1 MRYVGV
7 RQIVID
13 DKPVPTPHWVPTRDF
28 DGRTVAV
35 VGSGPSLRT
44 TPLGALRGTRFIAV
58 NSACIPMREYAT
70 ADDVLYFTDN
80 AWNENRPGLAA
91 AWPGVVITA
100 NRNVKI
106 RLQNAVRYIDVTA
119 LSTRMGVR
127 ADYSQAS
134 SSHIAAS
141 LAADMGARKILLVG
155 MDCRSVNGASHGIDN
170 YPACDDFLFT
180 NRFLPGWAGLAPAFE
195 RLGVDV
201 VNVTPGSA
209 IEWYRR
215 GDLVEELCRDH
226 QPTTTASAS

>member
-13 DKPVPTPHWVPTRDF
+13 DKPVQTPHWAPTRDLA
-28 DGRTVAV
+28 GKTVAV

-44 TPLGALRGTRFIAV
+44 APLAALRGTRFIAV

-70 ADDVLYFTDN
+70 ADDILYFTDN
-80 AWNENRPGLAA
+80 AWNENRPALAA
-91 AWPGVVITA
+91 EWPGIVITA
-100 NRNVKI
+100 NRNVKV
-106 RLQNAVRYIDVTA
+106 RLQAAVRYIDVTA

-134 SSHIAAS
+134 SAHIAAC
-141 LAADMGARKILLVG
+141 LACDMGASKVLLVG
-155 MDCRSVNGASHGIDN
+155 MDCRSVGGASHGIDN
-170 YPACDDFLFT
+170 YPSCDDLLFE
-180 NRFLPGWAGLAPAFE
+180 NRFLPGWRGLADAFTARGTE
-195 RLGVDV
+195 V

-215 GDLVEELCRDH
+215 GDLVGELCVST
-226 QPTTTASAS
+226 PTTTANAS